1 MRYMREVEINWEI
14 WFSSSGKH
22 SIFTAL
28 GAEKCVET
36 RISLNLLSMFLRGRI
51 IIKSKSRKLTFKT
64 HVPHTVF

>member
-28 GAEKCVET
+28 GAEKNAWKQE
-36 RISLNLLSMFLRGRI
+36 F
-51 IIKSKSRKLTFKT
+51 
-64 HVPHTVF
+64 P